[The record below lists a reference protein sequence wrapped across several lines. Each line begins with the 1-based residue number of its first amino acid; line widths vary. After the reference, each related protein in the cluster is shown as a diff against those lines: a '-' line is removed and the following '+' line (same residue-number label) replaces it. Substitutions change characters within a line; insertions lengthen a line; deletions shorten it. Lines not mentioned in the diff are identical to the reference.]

1 MKIYI
6 KSSLKDKYKDMLD
19 MVEDGKLWNPLTGQM
34 EPVSEERLNEW
45 RNPRPD
51 LIKGLKVDTYHIYK
65 DGKFGW
71 KSVNGEHFDNQRPY
85 RNAGRYK
92 IYLDS
97 FRGAQLPQSRLYI
110 VDTETGIVYE
120 KSIIHSTSDFRR
132 DISELVEW
140 FNDGNTLDNID
151 L

>member
-19 MVEDGKLWNPLTGQM
+19 LVEDGKLWNPLTSQM

-45 RNPRPD
+45 RNPKPD
-51 LIKGLKVDTYHIYK
+51 LIKDLKVNTYRIFK

-97 FRGAQLPQSRLYI
+97 FGGAQLPQSHLYI
-110 VDTETGIVYE
+110 VDTETGTVYE
-120 KSIIHSTSDFRR
+120 KNIIHDMGDFRR

-140 FNDGNTLDNID
+140 FKEGNTLDNID
-151 L
+151 V